1 LVVIIIYTDT
11 HTASSGFTYTMA
23 IDLSANGPQFFTMNG
38 INFEKRVEAFD
49 TILIYHQ
56 GRRVGIVSTGLVTKI
71 YFDNN
76 MGYYMF
82 GGFDIVNWNDTLNHA
97 YSTNPIVNAHYGYQ
111 RRILQEL
118 LDTMRA
124 EDTQQILMDI
134 QYTVYQDAVD
144 EVNNMDVDDE
154 TDDELEDEYDA
165 DNYDYFFGI
174 NGIFPQHP
182 PIEPLAY

>member
-1 LVVIIIYTDT
+1 
-11 HTASSGFTYTMA
+11 MA
-23 IDLSANGPQFFTMNG
+23 VDLSANGPQFFTMNG

-71 YFDNN
+71 YFDTNL
-76 MGYYMF
+76 GYYML
-82 GGFDIVNWNDTLNHA
+82 GGFNITNWIDTLNHA
-97 YSTNPIVNAHYGYQ
+97 YSPNPIVNAHYGYQ
-111 RRILQEL
+111 RRILQDV

-124 EDTQQILMDI
+124 QDTQQTLMDI
-134 QYTVYQDAVD
+134 QYTVYQDGLD
-144 EVNNMDVDDE
+144 EANNMDVDDE
-154 TDDELEDEYDA
+154 TDDDETDDEYDA

-174 NGIFPQHP
+174 NGIFPQQH